1 MKVAVLL
8 AGAALSQGVLRSPA
22 SAADTLVVPTAVATS
37 ALPVQLGPNARAL
50 YRAVFD
56 DIDAGRW
63 TEAASKLDVMPDGP
77 LHAVARAAIY
87 LGKGSPKVDGAQL
100 AALATNAPQ
109 LPEASTLVR
118 LAAARGIDAL
128 PALPEPRTLG
138 WLGTSPHRGRTA
150 TTEGDAVASVMG
162 QQILQFI
169 KDDRPAEAEAL
180 LALNQPNLTPEGL
193 TRFSI
198 PHLVAPVS
206 VFPKKGEREDYAAA
220 LDTVMIE
227 PDQHRFTLT
236 WRVARPLKKSMFEV
250 AQVLVGKK
258 GKEWWQQREQAV
270 FPIPVV
276 MVPMPPREAESA

>member
-8 AGAALSQGVLRSPA
+8 AGAALSLGVLRSPA

-138 WLGTSPHRGRTA
+138 WLGTSPHRMGFAPILTA
-150 TTEGDAVASVMG
+150 KNLRCA
-162 QQILQFI
+162 I
-169 KDDRPAEAEAL
+169 KCAIHYIVCPGSK
-180 LALNQPNLTPEGL
+180 NINLIIYFMVHYWNN
-193 TRFSI
+193 R
-198 PHLVAPVS
+198 
-206 VFPKKGEREDYAAA
+206 
-220 LDTVMIE
+220 
-227 PDQHRFTLT
+227 
-236 WRVARPLKKSMFEV
+236 LKD
-250 AQVLVGKK
+250 G
-258 GKEWWQQREQAV
+258 
-270 FPIPVV
+270 
-276 MVPMPPREAESA
+276 